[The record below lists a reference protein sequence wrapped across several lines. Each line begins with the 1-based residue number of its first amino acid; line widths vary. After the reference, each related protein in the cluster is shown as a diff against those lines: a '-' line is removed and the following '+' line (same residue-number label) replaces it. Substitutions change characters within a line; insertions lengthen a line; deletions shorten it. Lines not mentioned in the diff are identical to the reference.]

1 MLYLTHQ
8 RKILQKSNHDMK
20 IRTELLYGS
29 VISAS
34 VIVVGVFF
42 FQLLSK
48 YTFVNFSQ
56 PHNVCSPMAFEM
68 NYTSFDMI
76 GKSLGTIILALACA
90 LLFKILFS
98 VVKTHQKNSHFQ
110 YKNSSLSF
118 AKLTRICS
126 QHSIDEKN
134 IVIVKNKKMIALT
147 FGIRNPKIVLSSGL
161 IRTLKK
167 RELEAVLLHEQYH
180 LRHKHPVLFFCG
192 ELASSSLSFL
202 PILKDIFE
210 HFKKRLEKEADAFA
224 CSIQKTS
231 VHVEHA
237 LQTVQISYTGSFYP
251 AFSTSVYESR
261 IESLHGSSETFS
273 FSKKNLFSSLST
285 VLFFIILVSLPVSVK
300 AQEQPGSNGLVN
312 CSDSSHSSCGTYCQP
327 GLFSFS
333 KQEYVSREIS
343 LNSSGEFS
351 R

>member
-1 MLYLTHQ
+1 M
-8 RKILQKSNHDMK
+8 N
-20 IRTELLYGS
+20 IRTELLYGG
-29 VISAS
+29 VISVS
-34 VIVVGVFF
+34 VVVAGLFF
-42 FQLLSK
+42 FQLLNK

-56 PHNVCSPMAFEM
+56 PQNVCSPIAFEM

-76 GKSLGTIILALACA
+76 GKSLGTVVLAFSFV
-90 LLFKILFS
+90 LFLKILFS
-98 VVKTHQKNSHFQ
+98 IVKTHQKNSQFH

-118 AKLTRICS
+118 IKLTRLCA

-134 IVIVKNKKMIALT
+134 IVIVNNKKMIALT
-147 FGIRNPKIVLSSGL
+147 VGIRNPKIVLSSGL
-161 IRTLKK
+161 IRALKK

-180 LRHKHPVLFFCG
+180 LSHRHPVLFFCG
-192 ELASSSLSFL
+192 ELVSSSLSFL
-202 PILKDIFE
+202 PILKDLFE

-237 LQTVQISYTGSFYP
+237 LHNVQISYTGSFYP

-261 IESLHGSSETFS
+261 IESLHGSSEAFS
-273 FSKKNLFSSLST
+273 FSKKNLCSSLST
-285 VLFFIILVSLPVSVK
+285 VAFFIILVSLPVSVK

-333 KQEYVSREIS
+333 KQEEYVSREIS